1 MILLSRISLRWQGCE
16 TNNIMQM
23 ERNDI
28 SILVVG
34 AGAVGGITAALLRKS
49 GYNVEIVC
57 KHDDYASMIRNE
69 GLEVSGTCGNFR
81 IKMPAWASVSEV
93 IERKDLILHA
103 TKATELTETA
113 EALKPLLKE
122 NSYVVSLQNGICED
136 ELARVLGDEK
146 IIGCVT
152 GFGATMDSYGKL
164 EMTSTG
170 EFILGYP
177 ARKPDDYLRS
187 VADILSAVVP
197 IRLTDNI
204 IGHLYSKLIINSC
217 ISSLGAICGLYLGR
231 MLSIKKIRKI
241 FIEIIRESIAV
252 AEKMKIKTEVYGGRL
267 DFAEFL
273 KGSSFL
279 SDLRR
284 HLMIMI
290 IGFKYRRL
298 KSSSLQSLERGRLT
312 EVDYLNG
319 YIVRNA
325 AAHGLTVPV
334 NATIVRMVHEI
345 EQKIRKI
352 SPENFNDPLFDRFNN

>member
-1 MILLSRISLRWQGCE
+1 MILQTRTLLRLLGCK
-16 TNNIMQM
+16 TNIILM
-23 ERNDI
+23 ERNDL

-34 AGAVGGITAALLRKS
+34 AGAVGGITAALLRKN
-49 GYNVEIVC
+49 GFDVEIIC
-57 KHDDYASMIRNE
+57 KHDDYASAISNE

-81 IKMPAWASVSEV
+81 IKMPAYATVSMVKEK
-93 IERKDLILHA
+93 KDLILHA
-103 TKATELTETA
+103 TKATEVTETA

-122 NSYVVSLQNGICED
+122 NSHVVSLQNGICED
-136 ELARVLGDEK
+136 ELARVLGDDR

-177 ARKPDDYLRS
+177 ARKPDEYLRM
-187 VADILSAVVP
+187 VADVLSAVVP
-197 IRLTDNI
+197 VRLTSNI

-217 ISSLGAICGLYLGR
+217 ISSLGAVCGLYLGR

-241 FIEIIRESIAV
+241 FIEIIHEGIAV

-267 DFAEFL
+267 DFAEFV

-284 HLMIMI
+284 HLMIRI

-325 AAHGLTVPV
+325 AAHGVPVPV
-334 NATIVRMVHEI
+334 NTTIVRMVHEI
-345 EQKIRKI
+345 EQKKREI
-352 SPENFNDPLFDRFNN
+352 SFDNFNDPLFDRFND